1 MADTRRLFFALELPE
16 EMQKQI
22 IQWRATQFPEDAGR
36 PVTAANL
43 HLTLAFLGDISAEK
57 QKALSQLA
65 GRIRQS
71 GFTLTLDDAGQ
82 WLRSNVVWIGPRH
95 APLGLIQLANML
107 RAQAARSGCYQSPQ
121 PFHPHI
127 TLYRNTPHAVSIPQ
141 PNFRWQYNVDEFV
154 LYESIFRQGR
164 TRYEALQRWSLSNKE
179 E

>member
-1 MADTRRLFFALELPE
+1 MAETRRLFFALELPAE
-16 EMQKQI
+16 VQQQI
-22 IQWRATQFPEDAGR
+22 IQWRATQFPEDSGR
-36 PVTAANL
+36 PVAAANL
-43 HLTLAFLGDISAEK
+43 HLTLAFLGDISVEK
-57 QKALSQLA
+57 QKAFSLLA

-71 GFTLTLDDAGQ
+71 GFTLTIDDAGQ

-127 TLYRNTPHAVSIPQ
+127 TLYRNTPRAVTIPP
-141 PNFRWQYNVDEFV
+141 PNFRWQYKVEDFV
-154 LYESIFRQGR
+154 LYESVFKQGR
-164 TRYEALQRWSLSNKE
+164 TRYLELQRWSLSNKE